1 MKKYLSFFRMRLIAG
16 LQYRTAAWAGI
27 STQAV
32 WGGLYILLYRALYLA
47 APERLPMEM
56 QALCSYV
63 WIQQALFS
71 VWNPY
76 AWEGELFTAV
86 QTGTVAYE
94 LLRPADLYVMWTVR
108 TLALRL
114 SRGAL
119 RMAPIL
125 LLGALLP
132 APYGLRLTV
141 GPAAFGAFLLSFFLT
156 LFLCACLTMLCYGLT
171 FYVTDPKG
179 VISIFAALSEFFS
192 GGALPLPFFP
202 PLLRRIA
209 ELSPFGSLQNVP
221 MRLFGGDIAGAA
233 ILPALGLQAL
243 WCVVLAAAGYA
254 LLRRGLRRT
263 VIAGG

>member
-16 LQYRTAAWAGI
+16 FQYRTAAWAGI

-32 WGGLYILLYRALYLA
+32 WGLLYVLLYRALYLA
-47 APERLPMEM
+47 APERLPMEI

-63 WIQQALFS
+63 WVQQAFFS

-76 AWEGELFTAV
+76 AWEGELFSAV

-94 LLRPADLYVMWTVR
+94 LLRPADLYTMWTAR

-119 RMAPIL
+119 RCPPIIL
-125 LLGALLP
+125 LSLLLP
-132 APYGLRLTV
+132 APYGLRLTI
-141 GPAAFGAFLLSFFLT
+141 GPAAWGAFLLSFLLT
-156 LFLCACLTMLCYGLT
+156 LFLCCYLTMLCYGLT
-171 FYVTDPKG
+171 FYATDPKG
-179 VISIFAALSEFFS
+179 IISIFAALSEFLS

-221 MRLFGGDIAGAA
+221 LRIFGGDIAGAD
-233 ILPALGLQAL
+233 ILPALALQL
-243 WCVVLAAAGYA
+243 FWCVVLAAAGYA
-254 LLRRGLRRT
+254 LLRRGLRRA

>member
-1 MKKYLSFFRMRLIAG
+1 
-16 LQYRTAAWAGI
+16 
-27 STQAV
+27 
-32 WGGLYILLYRALYLA
+32 
-47 APERLPMEM
+47 
-56 QALCSYV
+56 
-63 WIQQALFS
+63 
-71 VWNPY
+71 
-76 AWEGELFTAV
+76 
-86 QTGTVAYE
+86 
-94 LLRPADLYVMWTVR
+94 MWTVR

-119 RMAPIL
+119 RMVPIL

-221 MRLFGGDIAGAA
+221 LRLFGGDIAGAA

-254 LLRRGLRRT
+254 LLRRGLRPPRPDPPRKRIPRLRVRPARQCRGGDAPQTWREHRT
-263 VIAGG
+263 RRTPRRKPPR

>member
-1 MKKYLSFFRMRLIAG
+1 MKKNLSFFRMRLIPG
-16 LQYRTAAWAGI
+16 FQYRTAAWAGI

-32 WGGLYILLYRALYLA
+32 WGLLYVLLYRALYLA
-47 APERLPMEM
+47 APERLPMEI

-63 WIQQALFS
+63 WVQQAFFS

-76 AWEGELFTAV
+76 AWEGELFSAV

-94 LLRPADLYVMWTVR
+94 LLRPADLYTMWTAR

-119 RMAPIL
+119 RCPPIIL
-125 LLGALLP
+125 LGLLLP
-132 APYGLRLTV
+132 APYGLRLTI
-141 GPAAFGAFLLSFFLT
+141 GPAAWGAFLLSFLLT
-156 LFLCACLTMLCYGLT
+156 LFLCCCLTMLCYGLT
-171 FYVTDPKG
+171 FYATDPKG
-179 VISIFAALSEFFS
+179 IISIFAALSEFLS

-221 MRLFGGDIAGAA
+221 LRIFGGDIAGAD
-233 ILPALGLQAL
+233 ILPALALQL
-243 WCVVLAAAGYA
+243 FWCVVLAAGGYA
-254 LLRRGLRRT
+254 LLRRGLRRA

>member
-1 MKKYLSFFRMRLIAG
+1 MKKYWSFFRMRLIAG

-32 WGGLYILLYRALYLA
+32 WGLLYVLLYRSLYLS
-47 APERLPMEM
+47 APELLPMDM

-76 AWEGELFTAV
+76 AWENELFSAV
-86 QTGTVAYE
+86 QMGTVAYE
-94 LLRPADLYVMWTVR
+94 LLRPANLYVMWTVR

-119 RMAPIL
+119 RLAPIVI
-125 LLGALLP
+125 LGLLLP
-132 APYGLRLTV
+132 APYGLRLTI
-141 GPAAFGAFLLSFFLT
+141 GPAAVGAFLLAFLLT
-156 LFLCACLTMLCYGLT
+156 LYLCGCLTMLCYGLT
-171 FYVTDPKG
+171 FYVTDSRG
-179 VISIFAALSEFFS
+179 IISIFAALSEFFS

-221 MRLFGGDIAGAA
+221 LRIFGGDIAGGD
-233 ILPALGLQAL
+233 ILPALALQVF
-243 WCVVLAAAGYA
+243 WCVVLTAAGYA